1 MALSYI
7 GGKSKIG
14 TWIRSY
20 IPNDIETYV
29 EPFSG
34 MFWVFFRLEL
44 PNFPNLKNVVYNDS
58 NKLNVNLFNCIK
70 NYTEFYEVIKKYNSQ
85 SRELFEKFQNEI
97 FNPEFIVDLSKVDY
111 DTAAKY
117 AYILSQVWSGTNPQK
132 GKFID
137 LKGKYRSKFDSFK
150 SKLVDKKWQKYFDK
164 ITLCES
170 LDFEEVIKKYDS
182 PKTYFYCDPPY
193 FKTENYYAN
202 HIFGITT
209 HQRLADTLRAIN
221 GKFSL
226 SYYYF
231 ENLEEWF
238 SKDEYVWQS
247 KEFSK
252 SAMAKS
258 GKSQTKGVEL
268 LIMNYQTHI
277 PKLVE
282 VQNKDSSEFSSEDD
296 LDFDFSI

>member
-7 GGKSKIG
+7 GGKSRIG

-44 PNFPNLKNVVYNDS
+44 PNYPNLKNVIYNDF
-58 NKLNVNLFNCIK
+58 NPLNVNLFNCIK
-70 NYTEFYEVIKKYNSQ
+70 NYTEFYQVIKDYKSQ
-85 SRELFEKFQNEI
+85 NKELFEKFQDEI
-97 FNPEFIVDLSKVDY
+97 FNPEFVVDLSQPDY

-117 AYILSQVWSGTNPQK
+117 AYILSQVWSGTNPEK

-164 ITLCES
+164 ITICES
-170 LDFEEVIKKYDS
+170 MDFEEVIKKYDS

-202 HIFGITT
+202 HEFGITT
-209 HQRLADTLRAIN
+209 HQRLADTLKSIN

-231 ENLEEWF
+231 DNLEEWF
-238 SKDEYVWQS
+238 SKDEYIWQS

-252 SAMAKS
+252 AAMAKS

-268 LIMNYQTHI
+268 LIMNYQRNT
-277 PKLVE
+277 PQLVE
-282 VQNKDSSEFSSEDD
+282 VQTKDSSEDD

>member
-7 GGKSKIG
+7 GGKSRIG

-44 PNFPNLKNVVYNDS
+44 PNYPHLKNVIYNDF
-58 NKLNVNLFNCIK
+58 NPLNVNLFNCIK
-70 NYTEFYEVIKKYNSQ
+70 NYTEFYQVIKDYKSQ
-85 SRELFEKFQNEI
+85 NKELFEKFQDEI
-97 FNPEFIVDLSKVDY
+97 FNPDFVVDLSQPDY

-117 AYILSQVWSGTNPQK
+117 AYILSQVWSGTNPEK

-164 ITLCES
+164 ITICES
-170 LDFEEVIKKYDS
+170 MDFEEVIKKYDS

-202 HIFGITT
+202 HEFGITT
-209 HQRLADTLRAIN
+209 HQRLADTLKSIN

-231 ENLEEWF
+231 DNLEEWF
-238 SKDEYVWQS
+238 SKDEYIWQS

-252 SAMAKS
+252 AAMAKS

-268 LIMNYQTHI
+268 LIMNYQRHT
-277 PKLVE
+277 PELVE
-282 VQNKDSSEFSSEDD
+282 VHTKNSSEDD

>member
-7 GGKSKIG
+7 GGKSRIG

-44 PNFPNLKNVVYNDS
+44 PNYPHLKNVIYNDF
-58 NKLNVNLFNCIK
+58 NPLNVNLFNCIK
-70 NYTEFYEVIKKYNSQ
+70 NYTEFYQVIKDYKSQ
-85 SRELFEKFQNEI
+85 NKELFEKFQSEI
-97 FNPEFIVDLSKVDY
+97 FNPDFVVDLSQPDY

-117 AYILSQVWSGTNPQK
+117 AYILSQVWSGTNPEK

-164 ITLCES
+164 ITICES
-170 LDFEEVIKKYDS
+170 MDFEEVIKKYDS

-202 HIFGITT
+202 HEFGITT
-209 HQRLADTLRAIN
+209 HQRLADTLKSIN

-231 ENLEEWF
+231 DNLEEWF
-238 SKDEYVWQS
+238 SKDEYIWQS

-252 SAMAKS
+252 AAMAKS

-268 LIMNYQTHI
+268 LIMNYQRNT
-277 PKLVE
+277 PQLVE
-282 VQNKDSSEFSSEDD
+282 VQTKDSSEDD

>member
-7 GGKSKIG
+7 GGKSRIG

-44 PNFPNLKNVVYNDS
+44 PNYPNLKNVIYNDF
-58 NKLNVNLFNCIK
+58 NPLNVNLFNCIK
-70 NYTEFYEVIKKYNSQ
+70 NYTEFYQVIKDYKSQ
-85 SRELFEKFQNEI
+85 NKELFEKFQDEI
-97 FNPEFIVDLSKVDY
+97 FNPEFVVDLSQPDY

-117 AYILSQVWSGTNPQK
+117 AYILSQVWSGTNPEK

-164 ITLCES
+164 ITICES
-170 LDFEEVIKKYDS
+170 MDFEEVIKKYDS

-202 HIFGITT
+202 HEFGITT
-209 HQRLADTLRAIN
+209 HQRLADTLKSIN

-231 ENLEEWF
+231 ENLDEWF
-238 SKDEYVWQS
+238 PKDEYIWQS

-252 SAMAKS
+252 AAMAKS

-268 LIMNYQTHI
+268 LIMNYQRNT
-277 PKLVE
+277 PQLVE
-282 VQNKDSSEFSSEDD
+282 VQTKDSSEDD